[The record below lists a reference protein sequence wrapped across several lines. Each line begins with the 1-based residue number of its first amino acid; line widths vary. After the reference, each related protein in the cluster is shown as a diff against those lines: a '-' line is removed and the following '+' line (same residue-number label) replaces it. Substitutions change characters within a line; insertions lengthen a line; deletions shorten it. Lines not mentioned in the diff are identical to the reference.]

1 MKIID
6 VGPKPPK
13 GNSLNAI
20 IYRFQKTMGD
30 TLGLNQEI
38 KAQDVL
44 ITQLGKGLNNRF
56 TLIRNFRIE
65 EQDIPIPLI
74 LIGPTGL
81 FVINTSSVKG
91 IFQAKNESWSI
102 ASKGNR
108 YTPSRPNLITR
119 TSLMT
124 RAVETFLKEHNQTIS
139 DIQGVLY
146 FINPGTHVDAQRP
159 AVRVVLMDGVDR
171 FLTGILQGEQ
181 HYEREEVQNLAD
193 TFTGTGLPQKVGQI
207 SSEESVEGQ
216 KEAGVAASQPNPI
229 LTKNIDVVSRRF
241 PLTTQ
246 QWMLL
251 AIMAFV
257 EVVILVAFIIIVL
270 ANS

>member
-13 GNSLNAI
+13 GNSLKAI
-20 IYRFQKTMGD
+20 LYRFQKALED
-30 TLGLNQEI
+30 AFGLNQEI
-38 KAQDVL
+38 KAQDSL

-56 TLIRNFRIE
+56 TLVRNFRIE

-74 LIGPTGL
+74 LVGPTGL
-81 FVINTSSVKG
+81 FVIHTSSVKG
-91 IFQAKNESWSI
+91 VFQAKNESWSI
-102 ASKGNR
+102 ASKGSK

-124 RAVETFLKEHNQTIS
+124 RAVETFLKKQNQNVS

-146 FINPGTHVDAQRP
+146 FLNPGTHVDAQRP
-159 AVRVVLMDGVDR
+159 AVRVVLMDGVER
-171 FLTGILQGEQ
+171 FVTGILQGEL
-181 HYEREEVQNLAD
+181 HYEREDVQALIDA
-193 TFTGTGLPQKVGQI
+193 FTGMSRPQKVEQP
-207 SSEESVEGQ
+207 SLEES
-216 KEAGVAASQPNPI
+216 AGVKKVSKTAEQQQNP
-229 LTKNIDVVSRRF
+229 LLAKNIELVSRRF
-241 PLTTQ
+241 PITTQ
-246 QWMLL
+246 QWILL

-270 ANS
+270 TTS